1 MLVAALVTFQQAGVF
16 LPDVFLA
23 AGFLAAGG
31 AFDRRPVTVTGRS
44 RPLASKIIGAAYTP
58 WRAGIH
64 RTRAAAPG
72 RVASEPTTRAVS
84 AVPGGKKAGFMTGPG
99 VAPSTTTVPRGACAS
114 AARAVAT

>member
-1 MLVAALVTFQQAGVF
+1 MLVAAFVTFQQAGVF
-16 LPDVFLA
+16 LPDVFGA
-23 AGFLAAGG
+23 EWGG

-58 WRAGIH
+58 SSPGIH

-72 RVASEPTTRAVS
+72 RVASGPTTRAVS